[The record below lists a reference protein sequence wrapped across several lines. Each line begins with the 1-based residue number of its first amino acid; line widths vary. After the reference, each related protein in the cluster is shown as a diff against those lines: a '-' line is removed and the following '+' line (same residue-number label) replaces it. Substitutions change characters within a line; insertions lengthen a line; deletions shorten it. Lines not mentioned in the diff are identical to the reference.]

1 MILREKDLLCVGFVH
16 SILVSLGYNYYD
28 RAGGKECC
36 NGMAYEQI
44 YIYFIW
50 QIKKPKIML

>member
-1 MILREKDLLCVGFVH
+1 MLEQEAKNAV
-16 SILVSLGYNYYD
+16 NT
-28 RAGGKECC
+28 
-36 NGMAYEQI
+36 GMAYEQI